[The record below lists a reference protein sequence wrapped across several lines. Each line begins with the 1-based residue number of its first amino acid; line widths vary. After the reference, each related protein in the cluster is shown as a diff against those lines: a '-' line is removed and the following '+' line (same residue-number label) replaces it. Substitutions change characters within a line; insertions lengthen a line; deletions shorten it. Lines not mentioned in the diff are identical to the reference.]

1 MRRMLVGTGW
11 ISVLGLCLVLAV
23 VPVAAQSLP
32 PAAVLPPR
40 EVGQIIDVALQA
52 VLSPETELSRIPV
65 AERGV
70 YFDFE
75 RTMEAFG
82 LGGRSLEFPSIGLTR
97 AVTVVSGQLI
107 ADCDQG
113 GSGPCSGMGRVVY
126 VHLRPISLT
135 RTEGVVSLNVY
146 WAVPG
151 SRRTYLTGF
160 ATQVHLARSFRR
172 TRTGPWRFVR
182 TGRTA
187 AM

>member
-1 MRRMLVGTGW
+1 MLRMLVGAQRLVALT
-11 ISVLGLCLVLAV
+11 LGLVLAV
-23 VPVAAQSLP
+23 APVAAQSP
-32 PAAVLPPR
+32 PSAVVLPPK
-40 EVGQIIDVALQA
+40 EVGQIINVALQA

-82 LGGRSLEFPSIGLTR
+82 LGGRSLEFPSLGLTR

-126 VHLRPISLT
+126 VQLRPISLT

-146 WAVPG
+146 WAVRG

-160 ATQVHLARSFRR
+160 ATQVHLARTFTR
-172 TRTGPWRFVR
+172 TRTGSWRFVR
-182 TGRTA
+182 TGQTA
-187 AM
+187 VM